1 MASIGTSALDTVEQL
16 LLTLRAQLPAIL
28 GAILLLLVG
37 WFVAR
42 LLRVLAARGMRVAE
56 SLIDRFT
63 GRTTRLG
70 ERHGARIVGTLVF
83 WIVLLFFVTAATQ
96 VLGLTTFTA
105 WLGRLLDYLPTLAA
119 GALIIA
125 AGLLLSR
132 FVGDLVFAAAKSLP
146 TAQRTA
152 LARLAQGA
160 TMAAAI
166 LVGAD
171 QLGIRVTWIAV
182 LTLIV
187 LGCLLGGVAL
197 AVSLGARGFIANL
210 IGAHYLRQSFQV
222 GETIRVAGHEGR
234 ILAVT
239 SSTVVLETTEGRVSL
254 PAKVFHDEAILLV
267 RRESHE

>member
-1 MASIGTSALDTVEQL
+1 MASIGTSTLDTVEQL
-16 LLTLRAQLPAIL
+16 LQTLRAQVPALL
-28 GAILLLLVG
+28 GALLLVLFG
-37 WFVAR
+37 WLVAR
-42 LLRVLAARGMRVAE
+42 LLRLVAVRGMRVAE
-56 SLIDRFT
+56 ALIDRFT
-63 GRTTRLG
+63 GRSSRLG
-70 ERHGARIVGTLVF
+70 ERHGPRIVGTVVF

-119 GALIIA
+119 GTLIIA

-132 FVGDLVFAAAKSLP
+132 FIGDLVFATARSLA

-160 TMAAAI
+160 TLAAAI

-171 QLGIRVTWIAV
+171 QLGIRVTWLAV

-187 LGCLLGGVAL
+187 VGCLLGGVAL
-197 AVSLGARGFIANL
+197 AVGLGARRFIANL
-210 IGAHYLRQSFQV
+210 IGAHYLKQSFQL
-222 GETIRVAGHEGR
+222 GETIRVLGHEGR

-239 SSTVVLETTEGRVSL
+239 ASTVVIETNEGRVSI
-254 PAKVFHDEAILLV
+254 PAGVFHDDTIVLV
-267 RRESHE
+267 RSPHE